1 MDIKEIFTHFD
12 VIKLILGLALFLYGM
27 DLMGEGLEK
36 ASGGRLEKT
45 LEKMTSNRFKGLL
58 LGTAVTGVIQS
69 SSATTVMVVGFVNSG
84 IMKLK
89 QAVGIIMGANIGTT
103 VTAWILSLSGIEG
116 DNIFLEICKPS
127 NFAPVLAGIGTVI
140 FMFSK
145 SSKKRN
151 VATILIGF
159 AILMHGMDVMSDG
172 VGGLADYEPFGDLL
186 LQFGKNPILG
196 IIAGA
201 VLTGIIQSSSA
212 SIGILQALSLSG
224 IFISYEVVIPI
235 IMGMNIGTCVTALIS
250 CLGAKKNA
258 KRAAF
263 VHLYFNVIGTV
274 IWSAVYLLVNAIHP
288 IEFFEQ
294 NAGVAGIATVTTTFN
309 VLTTILLFP
318 FANVLVKLAC
328 LTIRD
333 KEEESNL
340 PFIDERFLDTPSI
353 ATEQCKEMAY
363 KMAELC
369 KESYIKAMDLID
381 NYDEK
386 IFNDIVEEESLV
398 DTYEDVLGS
407 YLVKLASKDL
417 NGNDSRE
424 ISKILLCINDFER
437 ISDHAVM
444 IAKSA
449 KEMNEK
455 KIMFSDIALKEI
467 NVMKKALAEVV
478 DNTVKAFSTNSTNV
492 ASQVEPL
499 EQVVDKLQA
508 KIRARHIKRLEKGKC
523 TVELGFIHSDIITS
537 FQRTSDHCSNIAVC
551 VIQINLKQ
559 FETHEYLQELK
570 TSDDEFKEEY
580 NQYKIKYALP
590 EVENV

>member
-1 MDIKEIFTHFD
+1 MDFKD
-12 VIKLILGLALFLYGM
+12 VLQLILGLSLFLYGM
-27 DLMGEGLEK
+27 NTMGDGLER
-36 ASGGRLEKT
+36 ASGGRLERT

-116 DNIFLEICKPS
+116 DNFFLTLCKPTTFS
-127 NFAPVLAGIGTVI
+127 PILAGIGI
-140 FMFSK
+140 IMIMFTK
-145 SSKKRN
+145 SSKNKN
-151 VATILIGF
+151 FASILIGF
-159 AILMHGMDVMSDG
+159 AILMFGMDEMSSA
-172 VGGLADYEPFGDLL
+172 VEGLAEVPQFTNILLMFGE
-186 LQFGKNPILG
+186 NPILG
-196 IIAGA
+196 ILAGA

-212 SIGILQALSLSG
+212 SVGILQALSLSVG
-224 IFISYEVVIPI
+224 ITYNSAIPI

-274 IWSAVYLLVNAIHP
+274 IWSAVYLIVNSIFH
-288 IEFFEQ
+288 IEFFTQ
-294 NAGVAGIATVTTTFN
+294 NVGPAEIATITTIFN

-318 FANVLVKLAC
+318 MAGVLEKLAC
-328 LTIRD
+328 MTIKD
-333 KEEESNL
+333 TEEDSNV
-340 PFIDERFLDTPSI
+340 PFIDERFLETPSI

-369 KESYIKAMDLID
+369 KTSYLKAMDLIV

-386 IFNDIVEEESLV
+386 IFNEIVEEETMV

-407 YLVKLASKDL
+407 YLVKLCSKDL
-417 NGNDSRE
+417 NGKDSRE
-424 ISKILLCINDFER
+424 ISKLLVCINDFER
-437 ISDHAVM
+437 ISDHAVN

-455 KIMFSDIALKEI
+455 KIMFSDVALKEI
-467 NVMKKALAEVV
+467 DVMKKALTEVI
-478 DNTVKAFSTNSTNV
+478 DNTVKAFSTNSTDV
-492 ASQVEPL
+492 AAQVEPL
-499 EQVVDKLQA
+499 EQVVDRLQE
-508 KIRARHIKRLEKGKC
+508 KIRARHIKRLKEGQC
-523 TVELGFIHSDIITS
+523 TVELGFIHSDVITS
-537 FQRTSDHCSNIAVC
+537 FQRVSDHCSNIAVC

-570 TSDDEFKEEY
+570 TSDRDFKEEY
-580 NQYKIKYALP
+580 NQYKVKYALP
-590 EVENV
+590 EIKNV

>member
-1 MDIKEIFTHFD
+1 MGFNE
-12 VIKLILGLALFLYGM
+12 VIQLILGLSLFLYGM
-27 DLMGEGLEK
+27 NIMGDGLERI
-36 ASGGRLEKT
+36 SGGRLERT
-45 LEKMTSNRFKGLL
+45 LEKMTNNRFKGLL

-103 VTAWILSLSGIEG
+103 VTAWILSLTGIEG
-116 DNIFLEICKPS
+116 DNFFLTLCKPTTFS
-127 NFAPVLAGIGTVI
+127 PILAGIGIVLI
-140 FMFSK
+140 MFTK
-145 SSKKRN
+145 SSKNKN
-151 VATILIGF
+151 IASIMLGF
-159 AILMHGMDVMSDG
+159 AILMLGMDQMSAS
-172 VGGLADYEPFGDLL
+172 VEGLAEVPAFTNILLIFGE
-186 LQFGKNPILG
+186 NPILG
-196 IIAGA
+196 ILAGA

-212 SIGILQALSLSG
+212 SVGILQALSLSVG
-224 IFISYEVVIPI
+224 ITYNSTIPI

-250 CLGAKKNA
+250 CIGAKKNA

-274 IWSAVYLLVNAIHP
+274 IWSAVYLIVNSLIH
-288 IEFFEQ
+288 IEFFTQFVSPAE
-294 NAGVAGIATVTTTFN
+294 IATITTIFN
-309 VLTTILLFP
+309 VLTTLLLFP
-318 FANVLVKLAC
+318 FAGVLEKLAC
-328 LTIRD
+328 ATIRD

-340 PFIDERFLDTPSI
+340 PFLDERFLETPSI

-369 KESYIKAMDLID
+369 KESYIKAMDLIG
-381 NYDEK
+381 NYNDK
-386 IFNDIVEEESLV
+386 VFNEIVEEESLV

-437 ISDHAVM
+437 ISDHAVL

-449 KEMNEK
+449 KEMHEK
-455 KIMFSDIALKEI
+455 QIMFSDIALREI
-467 NVMKKALAEVV
+467 TVMKNALSEVV
-478 DNTVKAFSTNSTNV
+478 SNTVNAFATNSTDL

-499 EQVVDKLQA
+499 EQVVDKLQE
-508 KIRARHIKRLEKGKC
+508 KIRARHIKRLKDGKC
-523 TVELGFIHSDIITS
+523 TVELGFIHADIITS
-537 FQRTSDHCSNIAVC
+537 FQRVSDHCSNVAVC
-551 VIQINLKQ
+551 IIQINLKQ

-570 TSDDEFKEEY
+570 SSDSDFKEDY
-580 NQYKIKYALP
+580 NEYKIKYALP
-590 EVENV
+590 EVDKA